1 MDFEVIKEFTEE
13 DEYKYF
19 LQKIWDECRFFINL
33 SYEAFLTIFFS
44 DPMIRK

>member
-1 MDFEVIKEFTEE
+1 MNFEVIEEFTEE
-13 DEYKYF
+13 EQHRYF
-19 LQKIWDECRFFINL
+19 LQQIWDEFRFFINL

>member
-1 MDFEVIKEFTEE
+1 MNFEVIKEFTEE
-13 DEYKYF
+13 EQHRYI
-19 LQKIWDECRFFINL
+19 LQQIWDECRFFINL